1 MAGLAK
7 LVEPLIA
14 EQEVVGSIPKA
25 TPILRVL
32 KYYVLPLSY
41 KWLDL
46 CVAWMTK

>member
-25 TPILRVL
+25 TPILSQGL
-32 KYYVLPLSY
+32 KIPDDVLPLSY
-41 KWLDL
+41 K
-46 CVAWMTK
+46 